1 MILRIAAAIILFLH
15 GLIHL
20 IGVVVFL
27 KIVETKDL
35 PYSTK
40 VLGGRVDI
48 GELGTRILGV
58 LWLVATIG
66 YVIASYAVVAD
77 LGWWQGAVVA
87 TTCLSLF
94 VTILGWKDSVF
105 GTIFNVLILLV
116 LALT

>member
-1 MILRIAAAIILFLH
+1 MVLRVAAAAILLLH

-27 KIVETKDL
+27 KIVEIKDL
-35 PYSTK
+35 PYSTE

-48 GELGTRILGV
+48 GEVGTRILGV

-66 YVIASYAVVAD
+66 YIIASYAVVAKLD
-77 LGWWQGAVVA
+77 WWQGAVVS
-87 TTCLSLF
+87 TTCLSL
-94 VTILGWKDSVF
+94 VLTILGWKDTIV
-105 GTIFNVLILLV
+105 GTGLNVLILLI